1 MQSRTATPVFRQ
13 LMKLSVEA
21 TLPSDAALAICLPDA
36 PQSFSA
42 SFSISVFRRW
52 GFAAALGGSV
62 VVLYHCCMSQRGAEV
77 LAREGFGSDEFI
89 AVTESPPFVDMEG
102 AGGSH
107 AVVMLG
113 APFDVNLNDYR
124 AEANSQGVMEYLV
137 PASVLNQFPRAVWPV

>member
-1 MQSRTATPVFRQ
+1 M
-13 LMKLSVEA
+13 
-21 TLPSDAALAICLPDA
+21 
-36 PQSFSA
+36 
-42 SFSISVFRRW
+42 
-52 GFAAALGGSV
+52 
-62 VVLYHCCMSQRGAEV
+62 VLYHCCMSQRGAEV